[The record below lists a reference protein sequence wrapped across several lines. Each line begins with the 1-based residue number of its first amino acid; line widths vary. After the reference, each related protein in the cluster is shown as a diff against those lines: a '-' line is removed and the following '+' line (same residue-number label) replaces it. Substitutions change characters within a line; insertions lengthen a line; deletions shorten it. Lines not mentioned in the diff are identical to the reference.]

1 MASEVSGVI
10 HICEKTEVPD
20 MRRYRCIMCD
30 HKFEVDDKVKP
41 YKCPKC
47 MERFV
52 ELLEGSPVKG
62 KQWGSKSFSVK

>member
-1 MASEVSGVI
+1 
-10 HICEKTEVPD
+10 
-20 MRRYRCIMCD
+20 MRRWRCIMCN
-30 HKFEVDDKVKP
+30 HEFETDGKEKP

-52 ELLEGSPVKG
+52 SLLEGDPDKG

>member
-1 MASEVSGVI
+1 
-10 HICEKTEVPD
+10 

-30 HKFEVDDKVKP
+30 NKFEAEDKEQV

-47 MERFV
+47 RERFV
-52 ELLEGSPVKG
+52 ELIEGQPVRG

>member
-1 MASEVSGVI
+1 
-10 HICEKTEVPD
+10 
-20 MRRYRCIMCD
+20 MRRWRCIMCD
-30 HKFEVDDKVKP
+30 HKFEAEDKEKP

-52 ELLEGSPVKG
+52 ELVEGAPVKG